1 MNETKGAIASGS
13 GIAPEAVHA
22 RAGAK
27 EVGLGDKRSVTA
39 IITGN
44 QAAANA
50 AKLCR
55 VQVVAAY
62 PITPQSSVVE
72 ALSTYI
78 ETGELKAEF
87 VTVESEHSALAVC
100 IAASSVGARVFTA
113 TSANGLAYM
122 CEQIHWAA
130 GSRLPIVMGCVNRA
144 MAAPWNVL
152 NDQQDSMSQRDAGW
166 IQLFCRNNQEI
177 FDTFIQAFKIAESL
191 YVPVM
196 VCYDGYILSHT
207 VMPVEIPMQSA
218 VDAFLPPYKPVMIL
232 DPADPKNIN
241 PVTLADPRVNGEGV
255 LCHGYMEH
263 RYLHQEALLA
273 ALETIITVDAEYG
286 EAFGRSWG
294 GLYWDYQREDAE
306 ILLMAAG
313 SLASEATVAVDDL
326 RAEGIKAGVLG
337 LRAYRPFPVAALRE
351 AVRNAKLVV
360 VFDKSLS
367 YGNEGPICGDLKA
380 ALYKVESSPV
390 VYGYVGG
397 LGGRDVKARQLA
409 QAARECCTLL
419 REGQLCRETQWLDC
433 RI

>member
-1 MNETKGAIASGS
+1 LHEKKAEI
-13 GIAPEAVHA
+13 
-22 RAGAK
+22 
-27 EVGLGDKRSVTA
+27 A

-50 AKLCR
+50 ARLGR

-72 ALSTYI
+72 TLSKFI
-78 ETGELKAEF
+78 EEGELAAEF

-100 IAASSVGARVFTA
+100 IAASTVGARVFTA

-130 GSRLPIVMGCVNRA
+130 GSRLPIVMGCANRA
-144 MAAPWNVL
+144 MAAPWSVL

-166 IQLFCRNNQEI
+166 IQIYCRNNQEI
-177 FDTFIQAFKIAESL
+177 MDTFIQAFKIAETVH
-191 YVPVM
+191 VPVM

-207 VMPVEIPMQSA
+207 VMPVEVPRQED
-218 VDAFLPPYKPVMIL
+218 VDAFLPPYQPHLTL

-241 PVTLADPRVNGEGV
+241 PVTLADPRLNHEGK

-263 RYLHQEALLA
+263 RFLHQEALLQST
-273 ALETIITVDAEYG
+273 ETIIAVGQEYAER
-286 EAFGRSWG
+286 FGRDWG
-294 GLYWDYQREDAE
+294 GLYWGYQLEDAE
-306 ILLMAAG
+306 VIVMAAG
-313 SLASEATVAVDDL
+313 SLASEATVAVDAL
-326 RAEGIKAGVLG
+326 RADGIRAGVLG
-337 LRAYRPFPVAALRE
+337 LRVYRPFPKRELVAAVAQAR
-351 AVRNAKLVV
+351 LVV
-360 VFDKSLS
+360 VVDKSLS

-380 ALYKVESSPV
+380 ALFGRDRAPALH
-390 VYGYVGG
+390 GYVAG

-409 QAARECCTLL
+409 ETVRNSMARLDEGMLL
-419 REGQLCRETQWLDC
+419 SDTQWIDC

>member
-1 MNETKGAIASGS
+1 
-13 GIAPEAVHA
+13 
-22 RAGAK
+22 
-27 EVGLGDKRSVTA
+27 
-39 IITGN
+39 
-44 QAAANA
+44 
-50 AKLCR
+50 
-55 VQVVAAY
+55 
-62 PITPQSSVVE
+62 
-72 ALSTYI
+72 
-78 ETGELKAEF
+78 
-87 VTVESEHSALAVC
+87 
-100 IAASSVGARVFTA
+100 
-113 TSANGLAYM
+113 
-122 CEQIHWAA
+122 
-130 GSRLPIVMGCVNRA
+130 
-144 MAAPWNVL
+144 
-152 NDQQDSMSQRDAGW
+152 
-166 IQLFCRNNQEI
+166 
-177 FDTFIQAFKIAESL
+177 
-191 YVPVM
+191 M

-207 VMPVEIPMQSA
+207 VMPVEIPSQNG
-218 VDAFLPPYKPVMIL
+218 VDAFLPPYKPAMIL

-273 ALETIITVDAEYG
+273 ALETIITVDEEYG
-286 EAFGRSWG
+286 KAFGRSWG

-337 LRAYRPFPVAALRE
+337 LRAYRPFPAAALQE

-380 ALYKVESSPV
+380 ALYKVEPSPV
-390 VYGYVGG
+390 VYGYIAG

-409 QAARECCTLL
+409 QAARECCTLR
-419 REGQLCRETQWLDC
+419 REGQLRRETQWLDC